1 MKVMF
6 FSNGNTVAFD
16 DEAQT
21 PEFSESWFK
30 MYIEFLKSKGIK
42 PEEVHF
48 IMPNG
53 IKAKFLPEYD
63 NWELKE

>member
-16 DEAQT
+16 DDDQA

-30 MYIEFLKSKGIK
+30 MYIEFLKGKGIK
-42 PEEVHF
+42 PEDVEF
-48 IMPNG
+48 TMPNHT
-53 IKAKFLPEYD
+53 KAEYLPKYD
-63 NWELKE
+63 NWRIL